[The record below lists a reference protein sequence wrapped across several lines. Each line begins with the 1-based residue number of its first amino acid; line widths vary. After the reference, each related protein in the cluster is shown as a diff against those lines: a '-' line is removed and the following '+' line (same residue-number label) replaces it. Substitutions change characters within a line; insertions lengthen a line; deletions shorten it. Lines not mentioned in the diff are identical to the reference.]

1 LITIFACDTDNIQE
15 LITSAGYT
23 VNTTTTFDDKTVYE
37 IIVTPSTTGA
47 TTPTSPN
54 VQIVN
59 PGLTKVELADTL
71 AHLYDYAT
79 ASTTTGSTT
88 LDYPNRPTKLI
99 ITGNCASVSPAI
111 RIGTMA
117 LAGSALQHDVDFRP
131 VGLRAGVIPQ
141 LSEAVFSAD
150 STLLTSAIT
159 ALKSKSYTGRKGR
172 FASGDQVIASG
183 GTANRIKN
191 YFGAYFIDT
200 ETGSLAEMCS
210 IKSIPWVSIKGVS
223 NYANAK
229 TTCLYNIY
237 GDTANTASLK
247 VALAMLPSIVS

>member
-23 VNTTTTFDDKTVYE
+23 VSTTITFDDKTVYE
-37 IIVTPSTTGA
+37 IAVAPTGGTTPSTA
-47 TTPTSPN
+47 N

-59 PGLTKVELADTL
+59 PGLTKIELADTL
-71 AHLYDYAT
+71 GHLYDYAT
-79 ASTTTGSTT
+79 VASGATTAS
-88 LDYPNRPTKLI
+88 YPNRPTKLI

-172 FASGDQVIASG
+172 FASGDQVIANG